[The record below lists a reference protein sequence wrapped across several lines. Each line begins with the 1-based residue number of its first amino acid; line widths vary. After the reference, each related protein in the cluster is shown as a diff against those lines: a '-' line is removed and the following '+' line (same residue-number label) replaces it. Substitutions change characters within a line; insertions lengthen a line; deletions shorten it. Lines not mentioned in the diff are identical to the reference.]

1 MYCSHPN
8 SSEHTL
14 SHSQSQCPRQP
25 RYMEMVLSCT
35 VLRIDLSFV
44 SKNLWFS
51 PLSWSN
57 TLRSEE
63 SQRLKINWV
72 DPALEEEEVNPG
84 KKVICGTQ
92 NWETSRPLPGGR
104 VLSNLSPRRPPAEET
119 RKFHCPLTVF
129 ILSVIYKSTPL
140 PEETT

>member
-1 MYCSHPN
+1 
-8 SSEHTL
+8 
-14 SHSQSQCPRQP
+14 
-25 RYMEMVLSCT
+25 MEMVLSCT

-72 DPALEEEEVNPG
+72 DAALEEEEVNPG
-84 KKVICGTQ
+84 KKVICGTR
-92 NWETSRPLPGGR
+92 N
-104 VLSNLSPRRPPAEET
+104 
-119 RKFHCPLTVF
+119 
-129 ILSVIYKSTPL
+129 
-140 PEETT
+140 